1 MCHPVA
7 LLAAQTAMQVAGQR
21 AQTAAQVRMY
31 QDQEKAAL
39 ANQKISERRQEDIA
53 EQYGREEKRLRGDMR
68 LAAGQ
73 NAAEGGSAG
82 LVQGGS
88 LMDVLGAS
96 YGGYLQDKQALL
108 HNQRNDTYSEFTRGW
123 GYGEEARQAR
133 TGAGYA
139 KAAGRRAIVG
149 TILGAASQYAGLKA
163 QLGSGAGAASPAA
176 SRIRVPKPITDASD
190 RITSSWRQGSKFE
203 QSRPWRKW

>member
-1 MCHPVA
+1 MCHPAAFLV
-7 LLAAQTAMQVAGQR
+7 AQTAMQVAGQR
-21 AQTAAQVRMY
+21 AETAAQVRMY

-39 ANQKISERRQEDIA
+39 ANQKISERRQEDMA
-53 EQYGREEKRLRGDMR
+53 EQYGREEKRLRDNMR
-68 LAAGQ
+68 LTAGQ

-82 LVQGGS
+82 LAQGGS

-96 YGGYLQDKQALL
+96 YSGYLQDKQALL

-133 TGAGYA
+133 AGAANA
-139 KAAGRRAIVG
+139 KAAGRRAMVS

-163 QLGSGAGAASPAA
+163 GLAPAGQASKAAKGL
-176 SRIRVPKPITDASD
+176 RVPKPITDASD
-190 RITSSWRQGSKFE
+190 RLTSSWRAGGPFAQSK
-203 QSRPWRKW
+203 PWRKW